1 VFNLRRGGVGET
13 CQMIDS
19 LALINALVF
28 DATGA
33 EPFEGGVVVA
43 EQKIVDVFTAGS
55 VPQGNI
61 GRVIDCRGGTLLP
74 GLLDAHV
81 HVGAIDLHFADQ
93 SRNYPSSLAAFM
105 VAKRME
111 TMLSFGYTTV
121 RDAGGADWGLKEAVR
136 LELISGP
143 DLLISCRPI
152 SQTGGHGDHRTR
164 SEPAS
169 VQRVEPDFGMPS
181 EIADGEPEVRK
192 AVREQ
197 LRRGADS
204 IKIFASGGAASP
216 TDRIGSSQYSTA
228 ELRAAVEEA
237 TAAGTYVLAH
247 ALSPTSVQNCLA
259 AGVRSIEHGNFLTDL
274 EASSMA
280 AEGAYLVPTM
290 AIYLVAADL
299 GTKSGYSP
307 EVQEKIVAAAEHAE
321 RAVKYALDARVL
333 IGSGSDMVGPELPWM
348 GREHAFKASV
358 MGAKRAIE
366 STTRVN
372 AELFRMEDRIGTI
385 TVGKQADLIWIDGNP
400 LEDIQLLSDQSKV
413 KMVIKHGSIV
423 REG

>member
-1 VFNLRRGGVGET
+1 MTN
-13 CQMIDS
+13 S
-19 LALINALVF
+19 LALTNALVF

-33 EPFEGGVVVA
+33 APFEGGVVIADESIA
-43 EQKIVDVFTAGS
+43 EVFSGGPPPWRTD
-55 VPQGNI
+55 Q
-61 GRVIDCRGGTLLP
+61 RVIDCHGGTLLP

-81 HVGAIDLHFADQ
+81 HVGAIDLRFADQ
-93 SRNYPSSLAAFM
+93 PRAYPSSLAAFL

-136 LELISGP
+136 LNLISGP

-164 SEPAS
+164 AEPAS
-169 VQRVEPDFGMPS
+169 VQRLEPDFGMPS
-181 EIADGEPEVRK
+181 DIADGEAEVRK

-197 LRRGADS
+197 LRRGADA

-216 TDRIGSSQYSTA
+216 TDRIDSSQYSPT

-237 TAAGTYVLAH
+237 AAAGTYALAH
-247 ALSPTSVQNCLA
+247 ALSPTAVQNCVA
-259 AGVRSIEHGNFLTDL
+259 AGVRSIEHGNFLTES
-274 EASSMA
+274 EARLI
-280 AEGAYLVPTM
+280 AERGAYLVPTM

-299 GTKSGYSP
+299 GSDSGYTP

-321 RAVKYALDARVL
+321 RAVRFALDAGVL

-348 GREHAFKASV
+348 GREHGFKASI
-358 MGAKRAIE
+358 MGAKLAIE

-372 AELFRMEDRIGTI
+372 AELFGMADRIGTI
-385 TVGKQADLIWIDGNP
+385 AEGKQADLVWIGGNP
-400 LEDIQLLSDQSKV
+400 LEDIKLLADPSNV
-413 KMVIKHGSIV
+413 KMVIKHGKIV
-423 REG
+423 REESKPRPT